1 VTAIVPDTR
10 PGANRRDS
18 AVSAGASVLVPDAAV
33 VQWEGL
39 AWAFVQR
46 GPRSY
51 VRARVMTDYPVSG
64 GYVVTSASSGL
75 EPGNLVVTRGA
86 QQLLSEEFR
95 THVQM
100 SDQGDEEK

>member
-1 VTAIVPDTR
+1 VV
-10 PGANRRDS
+10 
-18 AVSAGASVLVPDAAV
+18 VPDAAV

-39 AWAFVQR
+39 AWAFVER

-51 VRARVMTDYPVSG
+51 VRARVMTDRPITG
-64 GYVVTSASSGL
+64 GYVVTTASSGL
-75 EPGNLVVTRGA
+75 VRGDLVVTRGA

-100 SDQGDEEK
+100 SDDADEK